1 MSDKCSVHSGAMISA
16 RHCAHSFTDT
26 LSTGVFSVVLFIS
39 CLDPLLIQ
47 AGIAPVG
54 RDIFFDA
61 HFVLE

>member
-1 MSDKCSVHSGAMISA
+1 MISE

-26 LSTGVFSVVLFIS
+26 LFTGVFSVVLFIS